1 MAEVP
6 ALDAAELLAALS
18 RHDVDCVLIGGMAIQ
33 AYGHVRTTV
42 DLDVIAAWTPENMRR
57 LAAALGELRARLRG
71 VDADLLGIDLT
82 DPEQLYSGGN
92 FLMRTA
98 HGDLDV
104 FAVDQTA
111 GAPRSYEQL
120 RARAVAVEVLG
131 ARILIAHPEDLIRM
145 KTAASRFRDRPEAKR
160 RQDLDDIAV
169 LERLRADRDAAS
181 AARALEPTRSDRS
194 EPGQQIQKPGS
205 GRTPRTPRKPPQDPR
220 RRH

>member
-82 DPEQLYSGGN
+82 DPEQLYGDGN

-104 FAVDQTA
+104 FAVDRPGRA
-111 GAPRSYEQL
+111 VYEQL
-120 RARAVAVEVLG
+120 RARAVA
-131 ARILIAHPEDLIRM
+131 ARC
-145 KTAASRFRDRPEAKR
+145 
-160 RQDLDDIAV
+160 
-169 LERLRADRDAAS
+169 S
-181 AARALEPTRSDRS
+181 AR
-194 EPGQQIQKPGS
+194 GF
-205 GRTPRTPRKPPQDPR
+205 
-220 RRH
+220 